1 MHASSSDCVRTF
13 VVCLALIMRSVT
25 AMMVTAMARGVH
37 RGWLPATARY
47 MAAIEGGWSGIA
59 SHISPNGT
67 VAGVC
72 MGTVSDFWVRIGAR
86 GGAGG

>member
-1 MHASSSDCVRTF
+1 
-13 VVCLALIMRSVT
+13 
-25 AMMVTAMARGVH
+25 MMVTAMARGVH

-47 MAAIEGGWSGIA
+47 MAAIEGGWSGIT

-72 MGTVSDFWVRIGAR
+72 MGTVSAFWVHIGVCVLMCTSMCMLYMFCAHVYVNTFIYK
-86 GGAGG
+86 